1 MKFERGLERRAL
13 AFRRSLVPSV
23 PINFVLINL
32 DRTSFVYELRAVNRQ
47 ITDCKHSFLRGISNG
62 DWNVGHSRSAGGPGA
77 SSAHLRLWG
86 LPWTRIPAGVSYLP
100 FQSTGLFFK
109 SGLIPNHDF
118 KTKLDYP

>member
-47 ITDCKHSFLRGISNG
+47 ITDCKHSFLRGDFERGLERKALAFRGRSG
-62 DWNVGHSRSAGGPGA
+62 SLLGALAPVGSPLDAYSRRSLVP
-77 SSAHLRLWG
+77 SVPINW
-86 LPWTRIPAGVSYLP
+86 IV
-100 FQSTGLFFK
+100 F
-109 SGLIPNHDF
+109 
-118 KTKLDYP
+118 